1 MFNFECEIYDNE
13 NLTTINF
20 ADYIKNKKVLICP
33 SVKILQKPSLKYF
46 QYVETLLNLQGL
58 DEIIIIDSKG
68 DKFFHPAVYS
78 FFPKIKTVSNT
89 SQNYIKIMQKEKNKS
104 QNINELAKIWV
115 FQHLID
121 NNKEIGF
128 WEQPLEN
135 HWEQLLKNKRAIKEL
150 LDNKTGWNAKILAT
164 LLRSKMDN
172 FWNVDN
178 YNIMAPAGHNAGGRD
193 PDKKGKTKGWHSE
206 VGYQIVNNMGHKLWY
221 FNLYNNKELE
231 NTIIGNN

>member
-13 NLTTINF
+13 NLTIINF

-58 DEIIIIDSKG
+58 DEIIIIDSKS

-78 FFPKIKTVSNT
+78 FFPKIKTVSDT

-135 HWEQLLKNKRAIKEL
+135 HWEQLLKNKRAMKEL
-150 LDNKTGWNAKILAT
+150 LDNKTGWNAKIIAT
-164 LLRSKMDN
+164 LLRSKID

-178 YNIMAPAGHNAGGRD
+178 YNIMAPAGHNAGQRNPNED
-193 PDKKGKTKGWHSE
+193 GKPGDFRPA
-206 VGYQIVNNMGHKLWY
+206 GYQLLHRLGHKLWY